1 MNELE
6 RVAQMV
12 ADGRITAAE
21 GEQLT
26 AVLRSVQSADEELED
41 TRARIENLSSP
52 ADGSATASSSTPST
66 APARAPLPPL
76 EAGAAAPEAA
86 ATPRLNEPEAAAT
99 PRLDEPEAA
108 ATPRLDEPKSAT
120 PRRLDEP
127 ERAAIPHVNEP
138 EAATTP
144 HPKADHEPQADYAPP
159 GTKWLRVELMAGDL
173 DVTVD
178 PSLSMPIATSD
189 AGNVALEPT
198 DDGYRLASRS
208 GQGGLGGLLGK
219 VRAGNFKV
227 VLPDGYGLE
236 LAKMVGDID
245 LKDVPYL
252 RGTLSAGDIDAHG
265 LRGVDFTTLAGDV
278 YLSLKPQPGRHQVR
292 AKVGDIEAV
301 LLPGSD
307 VTVKGNVSMG
317 DITASEPFK
326 TERNLV
332 SENVTG
338 TLGTGRAT
346 LDLWVTAGSIEVRS
360 GEEHE

>member
-86 ATPRLNEPEAAAT
+86 ATPRLN
-99 PRLDEPEAA
+99 EPEAA